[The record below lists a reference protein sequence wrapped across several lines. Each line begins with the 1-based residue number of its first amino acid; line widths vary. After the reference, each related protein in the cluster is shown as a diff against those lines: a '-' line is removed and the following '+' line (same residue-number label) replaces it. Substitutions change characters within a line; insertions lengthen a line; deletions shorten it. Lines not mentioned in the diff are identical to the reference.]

1 MRKLKIQQQKIEQ
14 VSFRLKERDKILFQT
29 CVHALKNQNKY
40 RATIWANEIAEI
52 KKLMKFL
59 YHIELAIERVILR
72 LETIRELSDIVI
84 NLKPALKM
92 LQKVSKELFEVL
104 PDVSSEL
111 SRVND
116 VISETLYST
125 KITVD
130 ESLIPVNKVTPGGEE
145 ILKEVSSF
153 LEQKVAERLPEPPK
167 TLETP
172 EKAPVKQMVALAATC
187 SQTVGQETVETEVV
201 SSQNLFSLKETEL
214 QEVSLKVEK
223 PPLEDVLFE
232 YIKKSKG
239 EVNLMQCSVEL
250 DASYDEIEKA
260 LQGLGAKGK
269 IRIETKAR

>member
-1 MRKLKIQQQKIEQ
+1 MRRLKIQQHEIEQ

-29 CVHALKNQNKY
+29 CVHALKNQNKH

-84 NLKPALKM
+84 DLKPALKM

-125 KITVD
+125 RITVD

-167 TLETP
+167 TLETS
-172 EKAPVKQMVALAATC
+172 EKVPVKQMVALAATC

-223 PPLEDVLFE
+223 LPLEDVLFE